1 MPPWTRSC
9 PLARPSW
16 AFVPQCGTN
25 SFRRFP
31 SGSSV
36 HLHHFTGVTGD
47 AAVGE
52 KVRRV
57 GEDGVEAAFGIFGG
71 DGVQEFQTVS
81 MIKPDFFGRKN
92 QAGSWV
98 LAFWFLGTR
107 NPGTW
112 TRNPN
117 NLAVFAEGEMGR
129 SEEFGSWEF
138 EVGSLG
144 NGSRGSPQSG
154 TGCSPHR
161 FWLSTLD
168 PRLSTGFGGRT
179 TVKRFCFSCHLPLGT
194 CHPFSF
200 GWRFGLLRHA
210 QIN

>member
-1 MPPWTRSC
+1 MFHTCLSKPTLIQYRHPASGKKKFTAVDSLV
-9 PLARPSW
+9 PALLGPHGPSSRR
-16 AFVPQCGTN
+16 AGTN

-31 SGSSV
+31 IASSV
-36 HLHHFTGVTGD
+36 HLDHFAGVTGD

-52 KVRRV
+52 EIRRV

-71 DGVQEFQTVS
+71 DGVEQFQTVS

-161 FWLSTLD
+161 FWLSTLV
-168 PRLSTGFGGRT
+168 PRLSAGLGAGR
-179 TVKRFCFSCHLPLGT
+179 R
-194 CHPFSF
+194 
-200 GWRFGLLRHA
+200 
-210 QIN
+210 